1 VGKPKIQLRHVLRL
15 LSVCVFAIVLFAI
28 SVSFLTRSKR
38 QVKVPEIDRAL
49 EERKIDKKE
58 RIEIRGMKR
67 DEESFEVLTDRH
79 YIGED
84 NLYHLEGNV
93 KISLFKRSEG
103 EDVILMGEEVIHTED
118 RSHFRLR
125 GKAVVQ
131 FKDLTV
137 ASSVLE
143 YDTKENVFRSD
154 ETVRFISGS
163 VSGSARGCDYFFEEK
178 KIELHGSVNL
188 EIRPNLETPVALE
201 IAADYFEYYVG
212 KGLGKAQG
220 EVDLKHGKSSASA
233 GLMEFRL
240 SASREQIKTLF
251 LKEKA
256 KISLVDEFEKIE
268 PNSGQA
274 ALALHGD
281 TCLLEA
287 GEILIKGF
295 VDSPRVQRLEAI
307 GNCAFRFQS
316 EKGSFTQ
323 IEGGKIVFDLTKKG
337 TLKDLIVESRAKI
350 TEDNREEESLRTIDG
365 QRVLIQGDKDVL
377 TVEGADDTKARVR
390 SESSEIEAQ
399 EIRVFLDSNDME
411 ADRDTKVIIYP
422 EETSGET
429 SSFFSGENPIF
440 ITATEMRYSEEQKRF
455 QFLGGARIWQTR
467 ETIKG
472 HEMSFSVGTGAF
484 QSTGSVESV
493 LPYKPKGK
501 EEDKNM
507 RIESDTMEYD
517 PEKNLIVYSENVSL
531 KSDDAD
537 MTAKQLTIAFEEETG
552 NMVNIIA
559 RDDVIVVQ
567 KTYEGHGKEA
577 NFDVGKEMITVTGN
591 PVLFDKDKGKTEGGK
606 LTFYMADGRIVV
618 ENKDRERSTTVIKN

>member
-1 VGKPKIQLRHVLRL
+1 MGNSKIQPHHVLKF
-15 LSVCVFAIVLFAI
+15 LSVCVFAVVLFAI

-38 QVKVPEIDRAL
+38 QVKVPEMARAL

-67 DEESFEVLTDRH
+67 DEESLEVLADRH
-79 YIGED
+79 YIGDD

-93 KISLFKRSEG
+93 KISFFKRSEG
-103 EDVILMGEEVIHTED
+103 EDVILMGEEVIHSED
-118 RSHFRLR
+118 RSHFWLR
-125 GKAVVQ
+125 GKAIVQ

-137 ASSVLE
+137 ESFIME
-143 YDTKENVFRSD
+143 YDAKDSVFRSD

-163 VSGSARGCDYFFEEK
+163 ISGSAGGCDYFLEEK
-178 KIELHGSVNL
+178 KAELHGSVNL
-188 EIRPNLETPVALE
+188 EIRPNLETSVPLE
-201 IAADYFEYYVG
+201 IVTDYFEYYVG
-212 KGLGKAQG
+212 KGRGKAQG

-233 GLMEFRL
+233 GLMEFGL

-251 LKEKA
+251 LKENA
-256 KISLVDEFEKIE
+256 KVFLVDEFEKIDS
-268 PNSGQA
+268 NSDQA
-274 ALALHGD
+274 SLALHGD
-281 TCLLEA
+281 TCLMEA

-295 VDSPRVQRLEAI
+295 VDSARVQRLEATDECI
-307 GNCAFRFQS
+307 FRFQS

-323 IEGGKIVFDLTKKG
+323 IEGEKIVFDLTKKG
-337 TLKDLIVESRAKI
+337 NLKDLVVERRAKI
-350 TEDNREEESLRTIDG
+350 TEDNREKESLRTIEG
-365 QRVLIQGDKDVL
+365 QRVFIQGDKDVL
-377 TVEGADDTKARVR
+377 TVEGTDDTKARVR
-390 SESSEIEAQ
+390 SESSEIEAL
-399 EIRVFLDSNDME
+399 EIRLFLDSNDME
-411 ADRDTKVIIYP
+411 ADQGTKVIIYP

-429 SSFFSGENPIF
+429 PGFFSVENPIF

-472 HEMSFSVGTGAF
+472 QEMSFNVGTGAF
-484 QSTGSVESV
+484 QCTGSVESV

-507 RIESDTMEYD
+507 RIESDAMEYD
-517 PEKNLIVYSENVSL
+517 PEKNLIVYSEKVRL
-531 KSDDAD
+531 RSDDAN

-552 NMVNIIA
+552 NMANIIA
-559 RDDVIVVQ
+559 RDDVIVLQ
-567 KTYEGHGKEA
+567 KTYEGHGDEA

-591 PVLFDKDKGKTEGGK
+591 PVLFDKNKGKTEGGK

-618 ENKDRERSTTVIKN
+618 ENKDRERSVTVIKN